1 MPNFKPKAKK
11 KIKVSKKSTIT
22 LDSKHNQKMNEFKN
36 IQEKTIPDLLKRKKL
51 LKKKLKKITNIE
63 EILNIKDE
71 IKAIKKKICKL
82 KMKKDDY
89 LLENSE
95 IIFNYFEKKKK
106 TSEGID
112 INKKKILHSFFNPNK
127 KKNINKVNETT
138 NIDKYLT
145 NLDEKHL
152 NINNYMI
159 NYEIC
164 EKCSG

>member
-95 IIFNYFEKKKK
+95 IIFNYFEKKRKQV
-106 TSEGID
+106 
-112 INKKKILHSFFNPNK
+112 
-127 KKNINKVNETT
+127 KVL
-138 NIDKYLT
+138 I
-145 NLDEKHL
+145 
-152 NINNYMI
+152 
-159 NYEIC
+159 
-164 EKCSG
+164 